1 MVNLELPTG
10 TLPQQPYS
18 SNVCFS
24 SFSALS
30 VPVAKGRKAGVT
42 VHSYFMIYDSEA
54 RHGYRVGVILAAV
67 VAFFWFVFERYAFFE
82 KP

>member
-42 VHSYFMIYDSEA
+42 AHSYFMIYDSEA
-54 RHGYRVGVILAAV
+54 RHG
-67 VAFFWFVFERYAFFE
+67 
-82 KP
+82 